1 MIDIQKEI
9 SNVLHSQTK
18 EADRIILEF
27 MQKKGLTL
35 DDLQGNVVMQQEPND
50 PWDTLVTNK
59 ITYWYKG
66 ELILSVKQKFDITQ
80 PMIVRAEM
88 SRHQL
93 TVCLAFLQKV
103 SLLLTSARQPESLS
117 ELYGTG
123 VLRPD
128 RTMT

>member
-35 DDLQGNVVMQQEPND
+35 DDLQGNVVMQNVPCTDLEINTTQLN
-50 PWDTLVTNK
+50 
-59 ITYWYKG
+59 YWYKG

-80 PMIVRAEM
+80 PMIARAEM
-88 SRHQL
+88 
-93 TVCLAFLQKV
+93 TIEKG
-103 SLLLTSARQPESLS
+103 EW
-117 ELYGTG
+117 
-123 VLRPD
+123 
-128 RTMT
+128 

>member
-9 SNVLHSQTK
+9 SNILHSQTK

-35 DDLQGNVVMQQEPND
+35 DDLQGNVVMQNVPCTDLEINTTQLN
-50 PWDTLVTNK
+50 
-59 ITYWYKG
+59 YWYKG

-88 SRHQL
+88 
-93 TVCLAFLQKV
+93 TIEKG
-103 SLLLTSARQPESLS
+103 EW
-117 ELYGTG
+117 
-123 VLRPD
+123 
-128 RTMT
+128 

>member
-66 ELILSVKQKFDITQ
+66 ELILSVKQKFDITL
-80 PMIVRAEM
+80 PLIARCEMIIE
-88 SRHQL
+88 
-93 TVCLAFLQKV
+93 K
-103 SLLLTSARQPESLS
+103 
-117 ELYGTG
+117 GG
-123 VLRPD
+123 W
-128 RTMT
+128 

>member
-1 MIDIQKEI
+1 MVDIQKEM

-35 DDLQGNVVMQQEPND
+35 DDLQGNVVMQNVPCTDLEINTTQLN
-50 PWDTLVTNK
+50 
-59 ITYWYKG
+59 YWYKG

-88 SRHQL
+88 
-93 TVCLAFLQKV
+93 TIEKG
-103 SLLLTSARQPESLS
+103 EW
-117 ELYGTG
+117 
-123 VLRPD
+123 
-128 RTMT
+128 